1 MGDIDNGIH
10 ELLVATAEPDEEANR
25 RCRQRIWIVFSL
37 VLGAI
42 DAVLLLMFLYY
53 GLKDDS
59 GIIPLWAIP
68 FAFGVQAFVL
78 VYPFVLH
85 RHRIWKIICIGEKAW
100 QIDAEFY

>member
-59 GIIPLWAIP
+59 GIIPLWAI
-68 FAFGVQAFVL
+68 AFVFGIFCL
-78 VYPFVLH
+78 RLPSSLAQAH
-85 RHRIWKIICIGEKAW
+85 RCLFCLQSHRGTAS
-100 QIDAEFY
+100 